1 MFCDRLREARVMRNM
16 TQLDLAAKV
25 PILSPSTISN
35 YEKGKSEPDMYR
47 LSKLIEALD
56 VDANF
61 LLQDEMSSVDYS
73 FNVLSCDE
81 QLLISEYRTLDEHGR
96 KIVDFVL
103 KEEAARMAAI
113 PSTMEEQAEIARE
126 RYGGSTVTGALPE
139 AE

>member
-1 MFCDRLREARVMRNM
+1 MFRDRLREARVMRNM

-61 LLQDEMSSVDYS
+61 LLQDEIISFRR
-73 FNVLSCDE
+73 FNVEMDE
-81 QLLISEYRTLDEHGR
+81 ICVDTEIPIYGLGFRHG
-96 KIVDFVL
+96 
-103 KEEAARMAAI
+103 E
-113 PSTMEEQAEIARE
+113 
-126 RYGGSTVTGALPE
+126 G
-139 AE
+139 

>member
-81 QLLISEYRTLDEHGR
+81 HLLISEYRTLDEHGR

-103 KEEAARMAAI
+103 KEEAARMAAT
-113 PSTMEEQAEIARE
+113 PSTMAEQAEIARE
-126 RYGGSTVTGALPE
+126 RYGGATVTGALPE